1 MGQKCLTI
9 QIIVVE
15 NMISSETLLLQVI
28 WIIGKI

>member
-1 MGQKCLTI
+1 MSQTCLTI

-15 NMISSETLLLQVI
+15 NMISSETLLLQAI